1 MLGGLRTALAA
12 RTAPV
17 CRVTLLIVGLSVLL
31 PAPASADLDLE
42 PGVSVQDLLKEIFDQ
57 VFKVKP
63 SELNGDFLR
72 WLIAVPDFIGDPA
85 SGTVNGDLSGLV
97 QTTTAIA
104 FGVMTAVMTWAVIHY
119 WLAGISFFRASGVEL
134 LEGITRTVGVAL
146 LILGWPWVFGNAVAL
161 ANSISIALVDKP
173 ALDRLGTMLTT
184 AMGSDQLFQD
194 GVPMILG
201 IVVSIATIVMV
212 LGLAV
217 TKIVLSVALAVL
229 FVWMPIAFVLW
240 PLSSLSFITQA
251 SIKAA
256 VSLIVLQ
263 VLWAVCLATFLVI
276 GDKVLAWGAQ
286 GSPFDDAV
294 AKPFVAIALLST
306 MMMLTRLLL
315 RLSSGGGGM
324 PAGGGVSHMAGP
336 MMAVVASSAHTA
348 TGPAGSGTGGG
359 QEPPSQRPV
368 DGPPGAVRKNS
379 FESGGGAGGSPTPG
393 GAGQGGAP
401 PCPRGHECPH
411 RDGRTRRP
419 HRPRHGERNGW
430 KCPLPRAFGR
440 ERPLLPLE
448 LPAARPGAAE
458 QSAVASGA
466 GSSASTQGQPAAAR
480 PADEQPAAPAGA
492 ARSGAVD
499 EQASGAGSGA
509 GRASAS
515 GGGAQPLPA
524 SQAGEG
530 SVAGATGASGEPGGA
545 AAPATPGS
553 ASGEPA
559 AQAMA
564 SGSGSLGGSGSGGTP
579 ASGGAAGQ
587 PGAGGAAPAGEAAT
601 SGQPASGG
609 AQGQGPAARPVDWM
623 SGDFTRIAGGPPGD
637 AGGADEGDDVA
648 NVDYAG
654 ILDAQSQGGGD
665 S

>member
-31 PAPASADLDLE
+31 PAPASADLNLE

-401 PCPRGHECPH
+401 LAPAGTSAPTGMAAP
-411 RDGRTRRP
+411 GARTGPGTASGTGGSPPPARLR
-419 HRPRHGERNGW
+419 
-430 KCPLPRAFGR
+430 R

-448 LPAARPGAAE
+448 LPQRALGPPSSRRSLPERGRLRRPRVSRPRPGPPTNNRRRLPGLRAPAPSTSRRRAPGAAPVVLPLAVAARSRCPRARPGRAPWPAPRAR
-458 QSAVASGA
+458 AVSPV
-466 GSSASTQGQPAAAR
+466 GQPRRRRLALR
-480 PADEQPAAPAGA
+480 
-492 ARSGAVD
+492 
-499 EQASGAGSGA
+499 
-509 GRASAS
+509 RASPRHRRWHRGADPWVGRDRVARRRAAVPRAS
-515 GGGAQPLPA
+515 PGLGALRPPERLRPPA
-524 SQAGEG
+524 S
-530 SVAGATGASGEPGGA
+530 PR
-545 AAPATPGS
+545 
-553 ASGEPA
+553 
-559 AQAMA
+559 
-564 SGSGSLGGSGSGGTP
+564 
-579 ASGGAAGQ
+579 
-587 PGAGGAAPAGEAAT
+587 
-601 SGQPASGG
+601 
-609 AQGQGPAARPVDWM
+609 PAARKARGRRRAR
-623 SGDFTRIAGGPPGD
+623 STG
-637 AGGADEGDDVA
+637 
-648 NVDYAG
+648 
-654 ILDAQSQGGGD
+654 
-665 S
+665 